1 MDDVRPE
8 QQEGG
13 LVCCCRTP
21 GSPSYSLVQPNLPS
35 HLQTWQATTSKADSS
50 SFWRSPGCATNTD
63 GRLVHQLLV
72 RQVVYADKRH
82 TQLGGPNPRKE
93 PRPERVTYPI
103 RGLKQR
109 DCSSSR
115 LACDRGGHQHCSS

>member
-13 LVCCCRTP
+13 LVCCCRAP
-21 GSPSYSLVQPNLPS
+21 GSPLHSCPTAYNRTLTLADLAGHQ
-35 HLQTWQATTSKADSS
+35 QADNS

-63 GRLVHQLLV
+63 GWLVHQLLV
-72 RQVVYADKRH
+72 RQVVYADKRSI
-82 TQLGGPNPRKE
+82 QLGGPNPS
-93 PRPERVTYPI
+93 VI